1 MGDEEEDDGN
11 ITNDVGDTSGE
22 VRRAVG
28 QELGRK
34 KTVVHEPHSPPA
46 SRGARLKRKAEEP
59 VVQEVRGK
67 KSRSVLELGVQ
78 EGVEEQ
84 SKRNSDLFPADV
96 RPDIFRSDA
105 VFNAL
110 SFDKASTFVHEHGL
124 MQAKIKLKERSNN
137 SQEKADDKLRMVEVP
152 AGADDAQEVL
162 NTVARNLR
170 PVNKEIK
177 EQMSWLVTE
186 RKDVIRNLPLEVFGM
201 ADSVATKALELCHNL
216 KSNLT
221 IDMFS
226 PGGKKAI
233 NTKTK
238 ACRTKDGEL
247 AVETSEVYGD
257 LDNVTDVLIAWA
269 NLGAIWQRIF
279 PWWPAAII
287 AMQVIFKMKMFAHC
301 GEGAKKVMIKFS
313 NKILTSNAQGA
324 ASKKGPLT
332 FERALNVA
340 GNTCLDLDYAK
351 DPIVGKT
358 AARPAGGGD
367 QTHQGRGGAGLRG
380 RGGGRGGGR
389 GRGGSAFDQMVK
401 LGGDSLCPFFQV
413 GRRRIKSC
421 EDLM

>member
-1 MGDEEEDDGN
+1 M
-11 ITNDVGDTSGE
+11 
-22 VRRAVG
+22 VR
-28 QELGRK
+28 
-34 KTVVHEPHSPPA
+34 EPHSPLA
-46 SRGARLKRKAEEP
+46 SRGLRSKRKAEKP

-67 KSRSVLELGVQ
+67 RSRTVLEVGVQ
-78 EGVEEQ
+78 EGLEEQ
-84 SKRNSDLFPADV
+84 SKKNSDLFPADV
-96 RPDIFRSDA
+96 RPDIFRNDA

-124 MQAKIKLKERSNN
+124 MQAKIKLKERSRN
-137 SQEKADDKLRMVEVP
+137 SQEKADDKIRMVEVP
-152 AGADDAQEVL
+152 AGEDDAQEIL

-177 EQMSWLVTE
+177 EQMGWLLTE
-186 RKDVIRNLPLEVFGM
+186 RKDVIRNLPLEVYGM

-287 AMQVIFKMKMFAHC
+287 AMQVIFKMKLFAHC

-358 AARPAGGGD
+358 VARPAGGGD
-367 QTHQGRGGAGLRG
+367 QTYRGRGGAGVRG
-380 RGGGRGGGR
+380 RGGARGGGR

-413 GRRRIKSC
+413 GRSRIK
-421 EDLM
+421 

>member
-1 MGDEEEDDGN
+1 M
-11 ITNDVGDTSGE
+11 
-22 VRRAVG
+22 VR
-28 QELGRK
+28 
-34 KTVVHEPHSPPA
+34 EPHSPLA
-46 SRGARLKRKAEEP
+46 SRGLRSKRKAEKP

-67 KSRSVLELGVQ
+67 RSRTVLEVGVQ
-78 EGVEEQ
+78 EGLEEQ
-84 SKRNSDLFPADV
+84 SKKNSDLFPADV
-96 RPDIFRSDA
+96 RPDIFRNDA

-124 MQAKIKLKERSNN
+124 MQAKIKLKERSRN
-137 SQEKADDKLRMVEVP
+137 SQEKADDKIRMVEVP
-152 AGADDAQEVL
+152 AGEDDAQEIL

-177 EQMSWLVTE
+177 EQMGWLLTE
-186 RKDVIRNLPLEVFGM
+186 RKDVIRNLPLEVYGM

-257 LDNVTDVLIAWA
+257 LDNVTDVLVAWA

-287 AMQVIFKMKMFAHC
+287 AMQVIFKMKLFAHC
-301 GEGAKKVMIKFS
+301 GEVAKKVMIVFS

-340 GNTCLDLDYAK
+340 GNTCLDLGYAK
-351 DPIVGKT
+351 DPVVGKT

-367 QTHQGRGGAGLRG
+367 QTHRGRGVTGLRG

-389 GRGGSAFDQMVK
+389 GRGGSPFDQVVK

-413 GRRRIKSC
+413 RRWRIKC
-421 EDLM
+421 CKIKYLINKCFKINCFKALG